1 MGLSGG
7 KAGRWTVL
15 ARVLLFMLGCALALI
30 IISPLASRI
39 ALQWSSAVVGLAAS
53 LATLILT
60 LVFIR
65 WDRIPLADIG
75 ASPTRGSIPRLLL
88 GFTAGLFLVAAQAGL
103 FTIAEHVRWI
113 RSDVPDAKPM
123 VTALAA
129 YLLLAC
135 REELAF
141 RGYPLRR
148 LDQSFGPWTAQ
159 LIVALVFALE
169 HRAGGYNWTN
179 ALFGAFVGSLLFGMA
194 ALATRGLA
202 LPIGLHAA
210 WNFGQWIIGEK
221 ESPGLWMPIIPGG
234 PSASVDHVALIAYV
248 AIFGLATLAFWW
260 FGKARTSTSRN
271 LLNFSAAAVLC

>member
-1 MGLSGG
+1 M
-7 KAGRWTVL
+7 
-15 ARVLLFMLGCALALI
+15 ARALLFMLGCALILI
-30 IISPLASRI
+30 IISPLTSRI
-39 ALQWSSAVVGLAAS
+39 ALQWSPAVVGLSAG

-65 WDRIPLADIG
+65 WDKIQLADIG
-75 ASPTRGSIPRLLL
+75 ASPMRRSILRLLL
-88 GFTAGLFLVAAQAGL
+88 GFTLGLLLVAAQSGL
-103 FTIAEHVRWI
+103 FAIAEHVRWI
-113 RSDVPDAKPM
+113 KSGVPDATPM
-123 VTALAA
+123 VTALIA

-148 LDQSFGPWTAQ
+148 LDRSFGPWTAQ

-169 HRAGGYNWTN
+169 HRAGGYSWTN
-179 ALFGAFVGSLLFGMA
+179 ALFGVFVGSFLFGMA

-221 ESPGLWMPIIPGG
+221 ESPGLWKPMIPGG
-234 PSASVDHVALIAYV
+234 PSASADHVALTAYV
-248 AIFGLATLAFWW
+248 AVFGAATLAFWW
-260 FGKARTSTSRN
+260 YGRVSFQIESSG
-271 LLNFSAAAVLC
+271 AA